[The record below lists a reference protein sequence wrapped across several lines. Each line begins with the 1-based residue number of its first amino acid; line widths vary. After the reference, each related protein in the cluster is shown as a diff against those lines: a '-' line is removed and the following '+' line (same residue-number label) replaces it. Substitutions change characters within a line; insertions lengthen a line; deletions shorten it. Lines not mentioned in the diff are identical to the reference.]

1 MKQQANFSEKVAQL
15 MAEKPWDQLSSGER
29 NAVLEEVDQDTYENY
44 RCLIGVSKTL
54 HEETPAPAAVIK
66 ENLMAQMRQRHAAP
80 PKKAFWE
87 KWFQWEVPVWQVS
100 LASLAFVMLYLSGVP
115 GNTVDLDKPGND
127 QPFFQGPVDTVFL
140 DVEEAPEDSSDQRQ
154 QLLESNLF
162 QYLPSW
168 LNNAKSERVQATTDR
183 SLMAA
188 ALPHPDTHLL
198 PPTEAVLSA
207 QQIIPLELLEIRG

>member
-1 MKQQANFSEKVAQL
+1 MKQQANFSEMVVQL
-15 MAEKPWDQLSSGER
+15 MAGKSWEQLSDLER
-29 NAVLEEVDQDTYENY
+29 NAVLAEMDQDTYENY
-44 RCLIGVSKTL
+44 RCLIGASQAL
-54 HEETPAPAAVIK
+54 HQDTPAAPPALK
-66 ENLMAQMRQRHAAP
+66 DRLMAQMRQRHAVP
-80 PKKAFWE
+80 RKKAFWE

-100 LASLAFVMLYLSGVP
+100 LASLAFVVLYLSGVP
-115 GNTVDLDKPGND
+115 GNTGGLDAPGSD

-162 QYLPSW
+162 QYFPSW
-168 LNNAKSERVQATTDR
+168 LNRVPSEGVRADAER

-188 ALPHPDTHLL
+188 ALPNTETHLL

-207 QQIIPLELLEIRG
+207 RQIIPLELLEIRG

>member
-1 MKQQANFSEKVAQL
+1 MKQQANFSGRVAQL
-15 MAEKPWDQLSSGER
+15 MAEKSWDQLSRGER
-29 NAVLEEVDQDTYENY
+29 NVVLEEMDQDTYENY
-44 RCLIGVSKTL
+44 RCLIGVSKAL
-54 HEETPAPAAVIK
+54 HQETPAPSATIK
-66 ENLMAQMRQRHAAP
+66 DNLMAQMRQRHAAP

-100 LASLAFVMLYLSGVP
+100 LASLAFVVLYLSGVP
-115 GNTVDLDKPGND
+115 GNTVDLDNPGSE

-162 QYLPSW
+162 QYFPSW
-168 LNNAKSERVQATTDR
+168 LNDAKSERVQATTDR

-188 ALPHPDTHLL
+188 ALPTPEMHQL
-198 PPTEAVLSA
+198 PPTQAALSA
-207 QQIIPLELLEIRG
+207 RDIIPLELLEIGG

>member
-1 MKQQANFSEKVAQL
+1 MKQQANFSEKVVQL
-15 MAEKPWDQLSSGER
+15 MADKSWDQLSGEER
-29 NAVLEEVDQDTYENY
+29 NIVLEEIDQDTYENY
-44 RCLIGVSKTL
+44 RCLIGVSKAL
-54 HEETPAPAAVIK
+54 HQETPSPSPVMK
-66 ENLMAQMRQRHAAP
+66 DRLMAQMRQRHAAP
-80 PKKAFWE
+80 TKKAFWE

-100 LASLAFVMLYLSGVP
+100 LASLAFVLLYISGVP
-115 GNTVDLDKPGND
+115 GDTAGLDSPGSD

-168 LNNAKSERVQATTDR
+168 LNTAKPTKVQAVTDR

-188 ALPHPDTHLL
+188 ALPDSEAHLL
-198 PPTEAVLSA
+198 PPTQAVLSA
-207 QQIIPLELLEIRG
+207 QDIIPLELLEIGG

>member
-1 MKQQANFSEKVAQL
+1 MKQQANFSEKVLQL
-15 MAEKPWDQLSSGER
+15 MTDKSWDQLSGAER
-29 NAVLEEVDQDTYENY
+29 SVVLEETDQATYENY
-44 RCLIGVSKTL
+44 RCLIGVSKAL
-54 HEETPAPAAVIK
+54 HQQTPSPSPVLK
-66 ENLMAQMRQRHAAP
+66 DRLMAQMRQRHAAP
-80 PKKAFWE
+80 QKKAFWE

-100 LASLAFVMLYLSGVP
+100 LASLAFVLLYLSGIP
-115 GNTVDLDKPGND
+115 GNTPGLDSSGSD

-168 LNNAKSERVQATTDR
+168 LNTNKPSRVQTAAERTFV
-183 SLMAA
+183 AA
-188 ALPHPDTHLL
+188 ALPDSETHLL
-198 PPTEAVLSA
+198 PPTQAVLSA